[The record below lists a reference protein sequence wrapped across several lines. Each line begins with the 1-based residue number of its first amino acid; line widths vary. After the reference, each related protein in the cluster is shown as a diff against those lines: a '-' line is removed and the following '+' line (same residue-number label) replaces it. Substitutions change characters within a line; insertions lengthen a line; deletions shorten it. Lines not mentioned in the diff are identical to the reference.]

1 VEVLLLRYAPRFA
14 KRAASWLT
22 GDPFTTNVIGTWL
35 DGAQTG
41 ARPQSPEALWILVM
55 EGGSVVGAAMHTPPH
70 PVFLPRLPSGA
81 ASTIATA
88 LSQNGRAVPGVDGEK
103 RSVTE
108 FVLAWTARTGVT
120 PQLRMALRM
129 YRLGKL
135 LPPSGASGQ
144 GRLATLDDGDLLTRW
159 IEQFDQEAHA
169 GPLSE
174 PTASWVERRVS
185 AAQIWLWCDGGVAVS
200 LAARS
205 APAAGV
211 ARIGPVYTP
220 PAQRRRGYGA
230 AVTAAATQA
239 ARDAGAEHVVLYT
252 DLSNP
257 TANSIYQSIGYVP
270 DHDAENWD
278 LVASPG

>member
-1 VEVLLLRYAPRFA
+1 MEVLLLRDAPRFA
-14 KRAASWLT
+14 ERAASWLA
-22 GDPFTTNVIGTWL
+22 GDPFTTSVIGTWL

-41 ARPQSPEALWILVM
+41 ARPQPPDSLWILVT
-55 EGGSVVGAAMHTPPH
+55 EGGRVVGAAMHTPPQ
-70 PVFLPRLPSGA
+70 PVFLPRLPAGVASSIA
-81 ASTIATA
+81 AT
-88 LSQNGRAVPGVDGEK
+88 LSQVGRAVSGVNGEK

-108 FVLAWTARTGVT
+108 FVLAWRTQTGAT

-129 YRLGKL
+129 YRLRMLK
-135 LPPSGASGQ
+135 PPSGASGRP
-144 GRLATLDDGDLLTRW
+144 RLATLDDRNLLTHW

-169 GPLSE
+169 GQVTE
-174 PTASWVERRVS
+174 PTAAWVERRVS
-185 AAQIWLWCDGGVAVS
+185 AGQIWLWCDGGVAVS
-200 LAARS
+200 FAGRS
-205 APAAGV
+205 DPVAGV

-239 ARDAGAEHVVLYT
+239 ARDVGAEHVVLYT

-257 TANSIYQSIGYVP
+257 TSNSIYQSIGYVP

-278 LVASPG
+278 LVAPPG